1 MNNLLTSV
9 ALLLT
14 VAMLS
19 APVSAQ
25 LSPQGAKPSSE
36 QVKVMQEALKELK
49 PLYEEAFVNNDVDE
63 SDSLDKEELTE
74 FYVALWKAKFKVLVE
89 GGVLADQ
96 SFEAELSEMKE
107 KLEQNKDE
115 EFKKTDT
122 DESGDISLG
131 EILKRNFGDAYT
143 GEDEEEE
150 PESTSVKDEVND
162 TLDSQESAPKSL
174 HESSHTARQISI
186 QRNMHL

>member
-1 MNNLLTSV
+1 
-9 ALLLT
+9 
-14 VAMLS
+14 MLS

-36 QVKVMQEALKELK
+36 RVKVMQEALKELK
-49 PLYEEAFVNNDVDE
+49 PMYEEAFVNNDVDE

-89 GGVLADQ
+89 GGVLEDQ

-122 DESGDISLG
+122 DESGDISLR

-150 PESTSVKDEVND
+150 PQSTSVRDEVND
-162 TLDSQESAPKSL
+162 TLDSQENAPKSL
-174 HESSHTARQISI
+174 HKSRNTPRQISI
-186 QRNMHL
+186 QGNMHLC